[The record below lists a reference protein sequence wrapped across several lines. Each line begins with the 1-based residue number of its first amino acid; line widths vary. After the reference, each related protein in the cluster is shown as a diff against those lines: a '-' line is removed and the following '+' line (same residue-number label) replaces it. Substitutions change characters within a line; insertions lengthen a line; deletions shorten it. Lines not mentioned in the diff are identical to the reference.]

1 MWVYESIKPIELL
14 EGFKFISFTGGGGKT
29 SFIKY
34 LAREFSKKGERVVLT
49 TTTKMWAEEP
59 FLLLKGEEELSG
71 DLMSPLMVGKNITNG
86 KITAISEKEIEYL
99 GGFFDRV
106 LIEADGAKTKP
117 IKIPADY
124 EPVIH
129 HITES
134 VIVLCGLDSLFKRID
149 EIVFRWGLFCRKT
162 GIPGHELINPDIF
175 FRFFS
180 KDILLRGTEKKDFF
194 IFLNK
199 YDLCEGRDIVFDM
212 AKNLIRRLKIN
223 GIYISSI
230 KFGMFYKLNHYTDM
244 FKF

>member
-1 MWVYESIKPIELL
+1 MWFYESIKPIELL
-14 EGFKFISFTGGGGKT
+14 EGHKFISFIGGGGKT

-34 LAREFSKKGERVVLT
+34 LAKEFSKKGEKVVIT

-59 FLLLKGEEELSG
+59 FLLLRGEEGLPV
-71 DLMSPLMVGKNITNG
+71 DLMSPFMVGKDVING

-99 GGFFDRV
+99 RLFFDKV

-117 IKIPADY
+117 IKFPASY
-124 EPVIH
+124 EPAIP
-129 HITES
+129 HITEK

-149 EIVFRWGLFCRKT
+149 ETVFRWGLLCRKT
-162 GIPGHELINPDIF
+162 GIPGHELINPELF

-180 KDILLRGTEKKDFF
+180 NDILLKGTEKKDLC

-199 YDLCEGRDIVFDM
+199 YDLCESRDIVFDM

-230 KFGMFYKLNHYTDM
+230 KFGMFYRVNHYADI